1 VAYDPADLKL
11 PRWLLRSLDTLVA
24 IHIPLGFGWR
34 VGFTRPGFIF
44 FAALLGVWAAAFYSG
59 NNLLYLCGAM
69 MTAMTAAAITQA
81 TRLLNRFPDMGPLLP
96 LLQAN
101 SVTVLRKYTGLQEP
115 ASAVVGVEW
124 HCIEGCFSLLGRCE
138 GDRVRLEGKM
148 KPQSRGVYRCN
159 KLLLSSDAPLGLF
172 LLSLERRGSGDVV
185 VMPEP
190 VAWQPDGHNGNT
202 LSGGQLN
209 GGDEWLDLRGY
220 VPGDPLSRV
229 HWRKASG
236 DIREWKVKR
245 FASEIERSHEKLLRV
260 DLRMPAGAS
269 EAAFERLLA
278 RVWFWVLEQGSSGQ
292 LILGQDSFDL
302 GDSAQSAALQRAV
315 AAAHP
320 ESLPASGEGGL
331 QLTVSDDS

>member
-11 PRWLLRSLDTLVA
+11 PHWLLRSLDALVA
-24 IHIPLGFGWR
+24 IHIPLGFGWW
-34 VGFTRPGFIF
+34 VGFTRPGIIFI
-44 FAALLGVWAAAFYSG
+44 AALLGVWAAALYSG

-69 MTAMTAAAITQA
+69 MTAITAAAIVQA
-81 TRLLNRFPDMGPLLP
+81 ARLLKRFPDLGPLLP
-96 LLQAN
+96 LLQVN
-101 SVTVLRKYTGLQEP
+101 SVTVLRKYTDLQEP
-115 ASAVVGVEW
+115 ASAVVGIEW
-124 HCIEGCFSLLGRCE
+124 HCVEECFSLRGRCE

-148 KPQSRGVYRCN
+148 KPQSRGIYRCS

-172 LLSLERRGSGDVV
+172 LLALERRGKGEVV

-190 VAWQPDGHNGNT
+190 AVWNPDGHNGNN
-202 LSGGQLN
+202 LSGQQLN

-220 VPGDPLSRV
+220 VPGDSLSRV

-245 FASEIERSHEKLLRV
+245 FASEMERPHERLLRV

-269 EAAFERLLA
+269 AAAFERLLA

-302 GDSAQSAALQRAV
+302 GNSAQSAALQRAI

-331 QLTVSDDS
+331 LLTVSDDS

>member
-11 PRWLLRSLDTLVA
+11 PHWLLRSLDALVA

-34 VGFTRPGFIF
+34 IGFTRPGSIF

-69 MTAMTAAAITQA
+69 MTAMTAAAIAQA
-81 TRLLNRFPDMGPLLP
+81 ARLLKRFPDLGPLLS

-101 SVTVLRKYTGLQEP
+101 SVTVLRKYTELQEP
-115 ASAVVGVEW
+115 ASAVVGIEW
-124 HCIEGCFSLLGRCE
+124 HCVDECFSLRGRCE

-159 KLLLSSDAPLGLF
+159 RLFLSSDAPLGLF
-172 LLSLERRGSGDVV
+172 VLALVRRGNGEIV

-190 VAWQPDGHNGNT
+190 AAWQPDGHNGNT
-202 LSGGQLN
+202 LSGQQLN

-220 VPGDPLSRV
+220 VPGDSLSRV

-245 FASEIERSHEKLLRV
+245 FASEMERSRLLRV
-260 DLRMPAGAS
+260 DLRMPAGVSA
-269 EAAFERLLA
+269 AAFERVLGRA
-278 RVWFWVLEQGSSGQ
+278 WFWVLEQGGSGT

-302 GDSAQSAALQRAV
+302 GNGAQSAALQRAI
-315 AAAHP
+315 AAAQP
-320 ESLPASGEGGL
+320 EPLPASGEGGL
-331 QLTVSDDS
+331 LLAVSGDS